1 MQTKKEDYN
10 VRQSNLYIILYAA
23 AITVVCGGALAI
35 ASQSLKPLQDANI
48 EKERKQN
55 ILATVMELKE
65 GDNIEQLYASR
76 VKERVIDFQGNLK
89 AGIKA
94 SSVVIAQQYKLKP
107 EDRLLPIYEFRNQ
120 ADTTQIENAVMPVYG
135 YGLWNNIWGFV
146 ALKSDL
152 NTVQGVKFEHAG
164 ETPGLGARITSDDV
178 QVRYKGKMLFDGD
191 NILSVVMQKGEG
203 FDYATDAHKV
213 DGMSGATLTG
223 KGVNNMLKDY
233 FACYKNYL
241 KKNQKTLSLN
251 Q

>member
-1 MQTKKEDYN
+1 M
-10 VRQSNLYIILYAA
+10 RQSNLYIVLYAA

-48 EKERKQN
+48 EMERKKN

-65 GDNIEQLYASR
+65 GDNIEQLYSSR
-76 VKERVIDFQGNLK
+76 VKERVIDFQGNVK
-89 AGIKA
+89 AGMKA
-94 SSVVIAQQYKLKP
+94 SQVIIAEQYKVKP
-107 EDRLLPIYEFRNQ
+107 EERLLPVYEFRSQ
-120 ADTTQIENAVMPVYG
+120 ADTSKIENAVMPVYG

-164 ETPGLGARITSDDV
+164 ETPGLGARITSDDI
-178 QVRYKGKMLFDGD
+178 QSRYKGKTVFDGD
-191 NILSVVMQKGEG
+191 NILSVTMQKGEG
-203 FDYATDAHKV
+203 MDYTSDPHKV
-213 DGMSGATLTG
+213 DGMSGATLTA

-241 KKNQKTLSLN
+241 KKNKQNISLN
-251 Q
+251 L

>member
-1 MQTKKEDYN
+1 M
-10 VRQSNLYIILYAA
+10 RQSNLYIVLYAA
-23 AITVVCGGALAI
+23 AITIVCGGALAI
-35 ASQSLKPLQDANI
+35 ASQSLKPMQDANI
-48 EKERKQN
+48 ELERKKN
-55 ILATVMELKE
+55 ILSTVMQLKE
-65 GDNIEQLYASR
+65 GDNVEKLYSAR
-76 VKERVIDFQGNLK
+76 VKERVIDFQGNVK
-89 AGIKA
+89 TGMKA
-94 SSVVIAQQYKLKP
+94 STVVIAEQYKLKP
-107 EDRLLPIYEFRNQ
+107 EERLLPIYEFRNQ
-120 ADTTQIENAVMPVYG
+120 TDTTQIENAVMPVYG

-178 QVRYKGKMLFDGD
+178 QVRYKGKTVFDGD
-191 NILSVVMQKGEG
+191 NMLSVVMQKGEG
-203 FDYATDAHKV
+203 FDYTSDAHKV

-251 Q
+251 L

>member
-1 MQTKKEDYN
+1 M
-10 VRQSNLYIILYAA
+10 RQSNLYIVLYAA
-23 AITVVCGGALAI
+23 AITIVCGGALAI
-35 ASQSLKPLQDANI
+35 ASQGLKPMQDANI
-48 EKERKQN
+48 ELERKKN
-55 ILATVMELKE
+55 ILSTVMELKE
-65 GDNIEQLYASR
+65 GDNVEKLYSAR
-76 VKERVIDFQGNLK
+76 VKERVIDFQGNVK
-89 AGIKA
+89 KGMKA
-94 SSVVIAQQYKLKP
+94 STVVIAEQYKLKP
-107 EDRLLPIYEFRNQ
+107 EERLLPIYEFLNQ

-164 ETPGLGARITSDDV
+164 ETPGLGARITSEEV
-178 QVRYKGKMLFDGD
+178 QARFKGKTVFEGD
-191 NILSVVMQKGEG
+191 NLMSVTIQKGEG
-203 FDYATDAHKV
+203 MDYSSDAHKV

-251 Q
+251 L